1 MIRYLLLL
9 ALTTLSLFAS
19 SGSHFKETRYLY
31 ALNKSIE
38 LDGYITFG
46 DYNIMIEYVKPT
58 YKVLTYFEEKL
69 TIQDDNGFQSI
80 EAQKMPSINYFFM
93 IVKAVHDDNMTLIDT
108 FFTSQTTNTLT
119 TLTPIGVAA
128 EVLEKASI
136 KKDGTGLRFLEVSLK
151 NGDRISIE
159 ILD

>member
-1 MIRYLLLL
+1 
-9 ALTTLSLFAS
+9 
-19 SGSHFKETRYLY
+19 
-31 ALNKSIE
+31 
-38 LDGYITFG
+38 
-46 DYNIMIEYVKPT
+46 
-58 YKVLTYFEEKL
+58 
-69 TIQDDNGFQSI
+69 
-80 EAQKMPSINYFFM
+80 MPSINYFFM